1 MPLHLH
7 RAERADALAD
17 GLGSVLGVA
26 PADPFATEVVAVPA
40 KGVERWLAQRLSGML
55 GVAGTGDGI
64 AANIAFP
71 APAALVAEVL
81 AAASGVAA
89 ADDPWGGQRLVWTL
103 LSVIDEVADQP
114 WAAVLAR
121 HLGLP
126 GTSHRVGRRYA
137 TAAHLAALFDSYAA
151 QRPRLLLDW
160 AAGADTDG
168 AGGRVPDD
176 LAWQPQLWRAL
187 RAAIGAASPAERLAD
202 ACARLRAEP
211 DSIALPAR
219 VSLFGL
225 TRLPADQLAVF
236 TALAA
241 HRDVHLWLAHP
252 SPTMWTTLVGSVV
265 QRSGGPDAGDLLG
278 GRAGPVA
285 RGVPADHPDSSGAA
299 AYGSVGGDA
308 LETTGDAEVSGAVR
322 DDTSADGRATA
333 PPEALRARI
342 TGVCPRADDHSAD
355 LVSHSLL
362 SGLARDV
369 RELEQ
374 RLKPLLDSDIH
385 LPATVDDTTLLGAV
399 QTAIREDRTPSAGAM
414 ADGSVEVHACHGPA
428 RQIEVLR
435 DLLLTTFAADPALE
449 PRDVLIMCPDV
460 EAFAPLVRAA
470 FGQRGAGAVDVPVE
484 GEHPAHQL
492 RVRLADRGRAVTNPM
507 LAVVIELLEL
517 ADGRV
522 TATQVLD
529 LAAGDTVRRRC
540 GFDDDD
546 IERLREW
553 AAESGA
559 RWGIGQR
566 QREAFGLVDFAQNTL
581 NAAVDRILLGVTA
594 DESGDDWLDLALPL
608 DDVDS
613 NDVDLAGRFAEFV
626 DRLAVCLRDLRGP
639 RPAAEW
645 TTVLLRAVDLLT
657 DVPVAHSWIRAEARR
672 EIVAATEHAGDTPL
686 RLADVTV
693 LLTSR
698 LAGGPGRANFRTG
711 ELTVCTLVPMR
722 SVPHRVVVL
731 LGLDDDVFPRPGTVD
746 GDDLLARDPLVG
758 ERDARSEDRQLL
770 LDAIMAAGDKL
781 LVLHTGADPVTGAT
795 RPPAVPVA
803 ELLDVL
809 TAHVGPAAMPAVHIR
824 HPLQA
829 FDRRNFT
836 PERPRSFDTVALAGA
851 RAAARPARPR
861 PPLLTA
867 PLPPSPAADV
877 ALAELISFAEHPI
890 RAFLWQRLGLRV
902 PEESEDIA
910 DQLPIELDGLAKWD
924 LGERMLTARLT
935 GADPAGLRAAEWR
948 RGTLPPFAFG
958 AAVLDEVEGKVD
970 TLVRTA
976 LPDYEAEP
984 RAVDIA
990 IDLGNGR
997 TLAGTVPEVRGE
1009 TLVRTT
1015 YSRLAPKHR
1024 LAAWVSLLALAATE
1038 DRSWRAIST
1047 GRGQFRS
1054 RPVTR
1059 SVLVAPEAPAA
1070 LTVLRDLVR
1079 LRDEG
1084 MCEPLPVA
1092 PAATA
1097 AYAERRFRGDSV
1109 ADAALAAEH
1118 AFDGGPNGPD
1128 KFGDHTDRYLRYV
1141 WGRAPRFDRF
1151 AAAPARPG
1159 EPESTRFGAVARRW
1173 WAPLLAAESQGQP

>member
-17 GLGSVLGVA
+17 GLGRLLGEI

-40 KGVERWLAQRLSGML
+40 KGVERWLAQRLSGVL
-55 GVAGTGDGI
+55 GVVGAEACDGV

-81 AAASGVAA
+81 AGASGVAP
-89 ADDPWGGQRLVWTL
+89 ADDPWAGQRLVWTL
-103 LSVIDEVADQP
+103 LRVIDEVADQP

-126 GTSHRVGRRYA
+126 GTDHRLGRRYS

-151 QRPRLLLDW
+151 QRPRVLLDW

-168 AGGRVPDD
+168 AGGPVPDD
-176 LAWQPQLWRAL
+176 LAWQPRLWRAL
-187 RAAIGAASPAERLAD
+187 RTAVGAPSPAERLAE
-202 ACARLRAEP
+202 ACAHLRAAP
-211 DSIALPAR
+211 ASIDLPER
-219 VSLFGL
+219 LSLFGL
-225 TRLPADQLAVF
+225 TRLPADQLAVV

-241 HRDVHLWLAHP
+241 HREVHVWSAHP
-252 SPTMWTTLVGSVV
+252 SPAMW
-265 QRSGGPDAGDLLG
+265 AALG
-278 GRAGPVA
+278 Q
-285 RGVPADHPDSSGAA
+285 AA
-299 AYGSVGGDA
+299 AGVEVNDGAPPLAEGRVDERVTRGDSATDPRDNAVGTDRRPNDA
-308 LETTGDAEVSGAVR
+308 AVR
-322 DDTSADGRATA
+322 
-333 PPEALRARI
+333 
-342 TGVCPRADDHSAD
+342 PRADDHTAD
-355 LVSHSLL
+355 LVSHPLL

-374 RLKPLLDSDIH
+374 RLNPVLDSDVH
-385 LPATVDDTTLLGAV
+385 LAGEAAAPTLLGAL
-399 QTAIREDRTPSAGAM
+399 QTAVRADRVPEIGAVP
-414 ADGSVEVHACHGPA
+414 DGSVEIHACHGPA
-428 RQIEVLR
+428 RQVEVLR
-435 DLLLTTFAADPALE
+435 DLLLSTFAADPTLE

-470 FGQRGAGAVDVPVE
+470 FGQRGSGVDLPAE

-522 TATQVLD
+522 TVTQVLD
-529 LAAGDTVRRRC
+529 LAASETVRRRC

-566 QREAFGLVDFAQNTL
+566 QREAFGLADFAQNTL

-613 NDVDLAGRFAEFV
+613 NDVDLAGRFAEFI

-645 TTVLLRAVDLLT
+645 TAVLLRAVELLT
-657 DVPVAHSWIRAEARR
+657 DVPDAHAWIRTEARR
-672 EIVAATEHAGDTPL
+672 EIVAATEHAGATPL
-686 RLADVTV
+686 RLADVAV

-731 LGLDDDVFPRPGTVD
+731 LGLDDDVFPRPGSVD

-770 LDAIMAAGDKL
+770 LDAVMAAGDRL
-781 LVLHTGADPVTGAT
+781 LILHTGADPVTGAA

-809 TAHVGPAAMPAVHIR
+809 ATHVGPAAMDVVHIR

-829 FDRRNFT
+829 FDRRNFA
-836 PERPRSFDTVALAGA
+836 PEKPRSFDTVALAGA
-851 RAAARPARPR
+851 RAAARPSRPR

-867 PLPPSPAADV
+867 ALPPAPVADV
-877 ALAELISFAEHPI
+877 ALAELISFAEHPV

-948 RGTLPPFAFG
+948 RGTLPPFGFG
-958 AAVLDEVEGKVD
+958 AKVLDEVEGTVD

-976 LPDYEAEP
+976 LPDYEAPP

-990 IDLGNGR
+990 VDLGNGR

-1024 LAAWVSLLALAATE
+1024 LASWVSLLALAATE
-1038 DRSWRAIST
+1038 DRSWQAIST

-1054 RPVTR
+1054 RPVAR
-1059 SVLVAPEAPAA
+1059 SVITAPEAPAA
-1070 LTVLRDLVR
+1070 LTILRDLVR

-1084 MCEPLPVA
+1084 LCEPLPCA

-1109 ADAALAAEH
+1109 ADALLAAEH

-1141 WGRAPRFDRF
+1141 WGRAPRF
-1151 AAAPARPG
+1151 AGLATESSRPG
-1159 EPESTRFGAVARRW
+1159 EPESTHFGALARRW

>member
-17 GLGSVLGVA
+17 GLGRVLADA
-26 PADPFATEVVAVPA
+26 PVDPFTTEVVAVPA
-40 KGVERWLAQRLSGML
+40 KGVERWLAQRLSGVL
-55 GVAGTGDGI
+55 GVAGAGDGV

-71 APAALVAEVL
+71 APTALVAEVL
-81 AAASGVAA
+81 AAASGVAP
-89 ADDPWGGQRLVWTL
+89 ADDPWAGQRLVWTL
-103 LSVIDEVADQP
+103 LGVLDEVVEQP

-126 GTSHRVGRRYA
+126 GAGHRVGRRYA
-137 TAAHLAALFDSYAA
+137 TAAHLAVLFDSYAA
-151 QRPRLLLDW
+151 QRPQLILDW
-160 AAGADTDG
+160 ARGADTDG
-168 AGGRVPDD
+168 AGGPVPED
-176 LAWQPQLWRAL
+176 LAWQPLLWRAL
-187 RAAIGAASPAERLAD
+187 RAAVGSPSPAERLAA
-202 ACARLRAEP
+202 ACARLRAAP
-211 DSIALPAR
+211 DSVDLPAR
-219 VSLFGL
+219 LSLFGL
-225 TRLPADQLAVF
+225 TRLPADQLAVLV
-236 TALAA
+236 ALAE

-252 SPTMWTTLVGSVV
+252 SPAMWTALSAADPVTRLHGEVDAPVV
-265 QRSGGPDAGDLLG
+265 TRS
-278 GRAGPVA
+278 
-285 RGVPADHPDSSGAA
+285 ADH
-299 AYGSVGGDA
+299 
-308 LETTGDAEVSGAVR
+308 T
-322 DDTSADGRATA
+322 
-333 PPEALRARI
+333 
-342 TGVCPRADDHSAD
+342 AD
-355 LVSHSLL
+355 LVRHPLL
-362 SGLARDV
+362 AGLARDV
-369 RELEQ
+369 RELQ
-374 RLKPLLDSDIH
+374 RRLNPLLHSTIH
-385 LPATVDDTTLLGAV
+385 LPGTRADATLLGIV
-399 QTAIREDRTPSAGAM
+399 QAAIRDDQVPGPGAA
-414 ADGSVEVHACHGPA
+414 ADGSVELHACHGPA
-428 RQIEVLR
+428 RQVEVLR
-435 DLLLTTFAADPALE
+435 DLLLTTFAADPDLQ

-460 EAFAPLVRAA
+460 EAYAPLVRAA
-470 FGQRGAGAVDVPVE
+470 FGHRGTGAVDLPVE

-522 TATQVLD
+522 TVTQVLD
-529 LAAGDTVRRRC
+529 LAASETVRRRC

-566 QREAFGLVDFAQNTL
+566 QREAFGLADFAQNTL

-645 TTVLLRAVDLLT
+645 TAVLLRAVDLLT
-657 DVPVAHSWIRAEARR
+657 DVPDAHSWIRTEARR
-672 EIVAATEHAGDTPL
+672 EIVAATEHAGRTPL
-686 RLADVTV
+686 RLADVAV
-693 LLTSR
+693 LLTGR

-722 SVPHRVVVL
+722 SVPHRVVIL
-731 LGLDDDVFPRPGTVD
+731 LGLDDDVFPRTGSVD

-770 LDAIMAAGDKL
+770 LDAIMAAGERL
-781 LVLHTGADPVTGAT
+781 LILHTGADPVTGAA

-809 TAHVGPAAMPAVHIR
+809 AAHVGPDAMAAVHVR

-829 FDRRNFT
+829 FDRRNFA

-861 PPLLTA
+861 PPLLTD
-867 PLPPSPAADV
+867 PLPPVPQGDV
-877 ALAELISFAEHPI
+877 ALAELIAFAEHPV

-902 PEESEDIA
+902 PEEAEDIA

-924 LGERMLTARLT
+924 LGERMLSARLT

-958 AAVLDEVEGKVD
+958 GAVLDEVEGTVD

-976 LPDYEAEP
+976 QPDYEASP

-990 IDLGNGR
+990 VDLGGGR

-1054 RPVTR
+1054 RPVAR
-1059 SVLVAPEAPAA
+1059 SVIVAPEAPAA
-1070 LTVLRDLVR
+1070 LAVLRELVR

-1084 MCEPLPVA
+1084 LCEPLPVA
-1092 PAATA
+1092 PVATA

-1109 ADAALAAEH
+1109 ADALLAAEH

-1151 AAAPARPG
+1151 AAAPAPAG
-1159 EPESTRFGAVARRW
+1159 EPESTRFGAIARRW

>member
-17 GLGSVLGVA
+17 GLGRLLGDV
-26 PADPFATEVVAVPA
+26 PADPFVTEVVAVPA
-40 KGVERWLAQRLSGML
+40 KGVERWLAQRLSGVL
-55 GVAGTGDGI
+55 GVAGGSIADGV

-81 AAASGVAA
+81 AGAGGVAP
-89 ADDPWGGQRLVWTL
+89 ADDPWAGQRLVWTL
-103 LSVIDEVADQP
+103 LRVIDEVADQP

-126 GTSHRVGRRYA
+126 GTDHRLGRRYS

-151 QRPRLLLDW
+151 QRPQVLLDW

-168 AGGRVPDD
+168 AGGPVPDD
-176 LAWQPQLWRAL
+176 LAWQPRLWRAL
-187 RAAIGAASPAERLAD
+187 RTAVDAPSPAERLAD
-202 ACARLRAEP
+202 ACAHLRADPASIDLP
-211 DSIALPAR
+211 DRL
-219 VSLFGL
+219 SLFGL
-225 TRLPADQLAVF
+225 TRLPADQLAVV
-236 TALAA
+236 TALAT
-241 HRDVHLWLAHP
+241 HREVHLWLAHP
-252 SPTMWTTLVGSVV
+252 SPAMWAALSVA
-265 QRSGGPDAGDLLG
+265 QAAGGGQSDNH
-278 GRAGPVA
+278 V
-285 RGVPADHPDSSGAA
+285 S
-299 AYGSVGGDA
+299 A
-308 LETTGDAEVSGAVR
+308 LATNDAEALVDNNASTLADRDLGQRGTRTDGPTDLRGMGLRTELAVGTDRPANGVAVR
-322 DDTSADGRATA
+322 
-333 PPEALRARI
+333 
-342 TGVCPRADDHSAD
+342 PRADDHTAD
-355 LVSHSLL
+355 LVSHPLL

-374 RLKPLLDSDIH
+374 RLNPVVDSDIH
-385 LPATVDDTTLLGAV
+385 LVGETAARTLLGVLQAAV
-399 QTAIREDRTPSAGAM
+399 RADRVPESGAV

-428 RQIEVLR
+428 RQVEVLR
-435 DLLLTTFAADPALE
+435 DLLLTTFAADPTLE

-470 FGQRGAGAVDVPVE
+470 FGQRGSGVDLPVE

-522 TATQVLD
+522 TVTQVLD
-529 LAAGDTVRRRC
+529 LAASETVRRRC

-566 QREAFGLVDFAQNTL
+566 QREAFGLADFAQNTL

-613 NDVDLAGRFAEFV
+613 NDVDLAGRFAEFI

-639 RPAAEW
+639 RPAADW

-657 DVPVAHSWIRAEARR
+657 DVPDAQSWIRTEARR
-672 EIVAATEHAGDTPL
+672 EIVAATEHADTTPL
-686 RLADVTV
+686 RLADVSV

-731 LGLDDDVFPRPGTVD
+731 LGLDDDVFPRPGSVD

-770 LDAIMAAGDKL
+770 LDAIMAAGDRL
-781 LVLHTGADPVTGAT
+781 LVLHTGADPVTGAA

-809 TAHVGPAAMPAVHIR
+809 ATHVGPAAMAAVHIR

-829 FDRRNFT
+829 FDRRNFV
-836 PERPRSFDTVALAGA
+836 PENPRSFDTVALAGA
-851 RAAARPARPR
+851 RAAARPSRPR
-861 PPLLTA
+861 PPLLIE
-867 PLPPSPAADV
+867 PLPPAPVADI
-877 ALAELISFAEHPI
+877 ALAELISFAEHPV

-948 RGTLPPFAFG
+948 RGTLPPFGFG
-958 AAVLDEVEGKVD
+958 TKVLDEVEGTVD

-976 LPDYEAEP
+976 LPDYEAPP

-997 TLAGTVPEVRGE
+997 TLAGTVPEVRGD

-1024 LAAWVSLLALAATE
+1024 LASWVSLLALAATE
-1038 DRSWRAIST
+1038 DRSWQAIST

-1054 RPVTR
+1054 RPVAR
-1059 SVLVAPEAPAA
+1059 SVITAPEAPAA
-1070 LTVLRDLVR
+1070 LTILRDLVR

-1084 MCEPLPVA
+1084 LCEPLPCA

-1109 ADAALAAEH
+1109 ADALLAAEH

-1141 WGRAPRFDRF
+1141 WGRAPRFDCL
-1151 AAAPARPG
+1151 AGEANRPG
-1159 EPESTRFGAVARRW
+1159 EPESTHFGALARRW
-1173 WAPLLAAESQGQP
+1173 WAPLLAAESQG

>member
-17 GLGSVLGVA
+17 GLAGVLGAV
-26 PADPFATEVVAVPA
+26 PADPFTTEVVAVPA
-40 KGVERWLAQRLSGML
+40 KGVERWLAQRLSGVL
-55 GVAGTGDGI
+55 GVAGTGDGV

-71 APAALVAEVL
+71 APTALVAEVL
-81 AAASGVAA
+81 AAASGIAP
-89 ADDPWGGQRLVWTL
+89 ADDPWAGQRLVWTL
-103 LSVIDEVADQP
+103 LRVIDEVADQP

-126 GTSHRVGRRYA
+126 GAGHRVGRRYA
-137 TAAHLAALFDSYAA
+137 TAAHLATLFDSYAA
-151 QRPRLLLDW
+151 QRPQLLLDW

-168 AGGRVPDD
+168 AGGTVPDD
-176 LAWQPQLWRAL
+176 LAWQPLLWRAL
-187 RAAIGAASPAERLAD
+187 RTAVGSPSPAERLAV

-211 DSIALPAR
+211 GSVDLPER
-219 VSLFGL
+219 LSLFGL
-225 TRLPADQLAVF
+225 TRLPADQLAVL
-236 TALAA
+236 TALAE
-241 HRDVHLWLAHP
+241 HREVHLWLAHP
-252 SPTMWTTLVGSVV
+252 SPAMWTALAEAMGTP
-265 QRSGGPDAGDLLG
+265 QRGG
-278 GRAGPVA
+278 VA
-285 RGVPADHPDSSGAA
+285 PRSADH
-299 AYGSVGGDA
+299 
-308 LETTGDAEVSGAVR
+308 T
-322 DDTSADGRATA
+322 
-333 PPEALRARI
+333 
-342 TGVCPRADDHSAD
+342 AD
-355 LVSHSLL
+355 LVHHPLL

-369 RELEQ
+369 RELQQ
-374 RLKPLLDSDIH
+374 RLNPLLHNESH
-385 LPATVDDTTLLGAV
+385 LPAEPAATTLLGAV
-399 QTAIREDRTPSAGAM
+399 QTAVRDDRVPGAGVLP
-414 ADGSVEVHACHGPA
+414 DGTVEVHACHGPA
-428 RQIEVLR
+428 RQVEVLR
-435 DLLLTTFAADPALE
+435 DLLLTTFSADPTLQ

-460 EAFAPLVRAA
+460 EAYAPLVRAA
-470 FGQRGAGAVDVPVE
+470 FGHRGAGAVDLPVE

-522 TATQVLD
+522 TVTQVLD
-529 LAAGDTVRRRC
+529 LAASETVRRRC

-566 QREAFGLVDFAQNTL
+566 QREAFGLADFAQNTL

-645 TTVLLRAVDLLT
+645 TAVLLRAVDLLT
-657 DVPVAHSWIRAEARR
+657 DVPDAHSWIRTEARR
-672 EIVAATEHAGDTPL
+672 EIVAATEHAGATPL
-686 RLADVTV
+686 RLADVAV
-693 LLTSR
+693 LLTGR

-722 SVPHRVVVL
+722 SVPHKVVFL

-770 LDAIMAAGDKL
+770 LDAMMAAGEKL
-781 LVLHTGADPVTGAT
+781 LILHTGADPVTGAA

-809 TAHVGPAAMPAVHIR
+809 TAHVGRAAMDAVHVR
-824 HPLQA
+824 HPLQS
-829 FDRRNFT
+829 FDRRNFA
-836 PERPRSFDTVALAGA
+836 PDRPRSFDTVALAGA
-851 RAAARPARPR
+851 RAAARPSQPR

-867 PLPPSPAADV
+867 PLPPAPLADV
-877 ALAELISFAEHPI
+877 ALAELIAFAEHPV

-902 PEESEDIA
+902 PEEAEDIA

-948 RGTLPPFAFG
+948 RGTLPPFGFG
-958 AAVLDEVEGKVD
+958 AAVLDEVEGTVD

-976 LPDYEAEP
+976 LPDYEASP

-1054 RPVTR
+1054 RPVAR
-1059 SVLVAPEAPAA
+1059 SVIVAPEAPAA
-1070 LTVLRDLVR
+1070 LAVLRDLVR

-1084 MCEPLPVA
+1084 LCEPLPVA

-1109 ADAALAAEH
+1109 ADALLAAEH

-1141 WGRAPRFDRF
+1141 WGRAPRFAQL
-1151 AAAPARPG
+1151 AAESARAG
-1159 EPESTRFGAVARRW
+1159 EAESTRFGAVARRW

>member
-7 RAERADALAD
+7 RAERVDALAD
-17 GLGSVLGVA
+17 GLGRLLGEV
-26 PADPFATEVVAVPA
+26 PADPFVTEVVAVPA
-40 KGVERWLAQRLSGML
+40 KGVERWLAQRLSGVL
-55 GVAGTGDGI
+55 GVDARGEPAEVGGGRVGDGV

-71 APAALVAEVL
+71 APSALVAEVL
-81 AAASGVAA
+81 AGASGLAP
-89 ADDPWGGQRLVWTL
+89 ADDPWAGQRLVWTL
-103 LSVIDEVADQP
+103 LGVIDEIADQP

-126 GTSHRVGRRYA
+126 GTDHRLGRRYS

-151 QRPRLLLDW
+151 QRPQVLLDW

-168 AGGRVPDD
+168 AGGPVPDD
-176 LAWQPQLWRAL
+176 LAWQPRLWRAL
-187 RAAIGAASPAERLAD
+187 RAAVDTPSPAERLDD

-211 DSIALPAR
+211 TSVDLPER
-219 VSLFGL
+219 LSLFGL
-225 TRLPADQLAVF
+225 TRLPADQLAVV
-236 TALAA
+236 TALAV
-241 HRDVHLWLAHP
+241 HRDVHLWSAHP
-252 SPTMWTTLVGSVV
+252 SPVMWAAL
-265 QRSGGPDAGDLLG
+265 DAA
-278 GRAGPVA
+278 RAA
-285 RGVPADHPDSSGAA
+285 RGSGEANELADGGAPRPGGAA
-299 AYGSVGGDA
+299 VCS
-308 LETTGDAEVSGAVR
+308 
-322 DDTSADGRATA
+322 RAQD
-333 PPEALRARI
+333 R
-342 TGVCPRADDHSAD
+342 SAD
-355 LVSHSLL
+355 LVSHPLL
-362 SGLARDV
+362 AGLGRDV

-374 RLKPLLDSDIH
+374 RLKPLLDSDVH
-385 LPATVDDTTLLGAV
+385 LGIETPADTLLGAV
-399 QTAIREDRTPSAGAM
+399 QAAVRADRVPATGALP
-414 ADGSVEVHACHGPA
+414 DGSVEVHACHGPA
-428 RQIEVLR
+428 RQVEVLR
-435 DLLLTTFAADPALE
+435 DLLLTTFAADPTLE

-470 FGQRGAGAVDVPVE
+470 FGQRGTGVDLPVE

-522 TATQVLD
+522 SVTQVLD
-529 LAAGDTVRRRC
+529 LAASETVRRRC

-566 QREAFGLVDFAQNTL
+566 QREAFGLADFAQNTL

-613 NDVDLAGRFAEFV
+613 NDVDLAGRFAEFI

-639 RPAAEW
+639 RPAADW
-645 TTVLLRAVDLLT
+645 TTVLLRAVELLT
-657 DVPVAHSWIRAEARR
+657 DVPDAQSWVRTEARR
-672 EIVAATEHAGDTPL
+672 EIVAATEHAGATPL
-686 RLADVTV
+686 RLADVAV

-731 LGLDDDVFPRPGTVD
+731 LGLDDDVFPRPGSID
-746 GDDLLARDPLVG
+746 GDDLLSRDPLVG

-770 LDAIMAAGDKL
+770 LDAIMSAGETL
-781 LVLHTGADPVTGAT
+781 LVLHTGADPVTGAA

-809 TAHVGPAAMPAVHIR
+809 AAHVGPTDMDAVHIR
-824 HPLQA
+824 HPLQS
-829 FDRRNFT
+829 FDRRNFA
-836 PERPRSFDTVALAGA
+836 PQHPRSFDAVALAGA
-851 RAAARPARPR
+851 RTAARPSQPR
-861 PPLLTA
+861 PPLLSA
-867 PLPPSPAADV
+867 PLPPAAAADV
-877 ALAELISFAEHPI
+877 ALAELISFAEHPV

-935 GADPAGLRAAEWR
+935 GADPAELRAAEWR

-958 AAVLDEVEGKVD
+958 AKVLDEVEGTVD

-976 LPDYEAEP
+976 LPDYEAPP
-984 RAVDIA
+984 RAVDVA
-990 IDLGNGR
+990 VDLGNGR

-1024 LAAWVSLLALAATE
+1024 LASWVSLLALAATE
-1038 DRSWRAIST
+1038 DRSWQAIST

-1054 RPVTR
+1054 RPVAR
-1059 SVLVAPEAPAA
+1059 SVITAPEAPAA
-1070 LTVLRDLVR
+1070 LTILRDLVR

-1084 MCEPLPVA
+1084 LCEPLPCS
-1092 PAATA
+1092 PTATA

-1109 ADAALAAEH
+1109 ADALLAAEH

-1141 WGRAPRFDRF
+1141 WGRAPRFDCL
-1151 AAAPARPG
+1151 AVESSRPG
-1159 EPESTRFGAVARRW
+1159 EPESTHFGALARRW
-1173 WAPLLAAESQGQP
+1173 WAPLLAAESQDRP

>member
-17 GLGSVLGVA
+17 GLAGVLGAV
-26 PADPFATEVVAVPA
+26 PADPFTTEVVAVPA
-40 KGVERWLAQRLSGML
+40 KGVERWLAQRLSGVL
-55 GVAGTGDGI
+55 GVAGTGDGV

-71 APAALVAEVL
+71 APTALVAEVL
-81 AAASGVAA
+81 AAASGIAP
-89 ADDPWGGQRLVWTL
+89 ADDPWAGQRLVWTL
-103 LSVIDEVADQP
+103 LRVIDEVADQP

-126 GTSHRVGRRYA
+126 GAGHRVGRRYA
-137 TAAHLAALFDSYAA
+137 TAAHLATLFDSYAA
-151 QRPRLLLDW
+151 QRPQLLLDW

-168 AGGRVPDD
+168 AGGTVPDD
-176 LAWQPQLWRAL
+176 LAWQPLLWRAL
-187 RAAIGAASPAERLAD
+187 RTAVGSPSPAERLAV

-211 DSIALPAR
+211 GSVDLPER
-219 VSLFGL
+219 LSLFGL
-225 TRLPADQLAVF
+225 TRLPADQLAVL
-236 TALAA
+236 TALAE
-241 HRDVHLWLAHP
+241 HREVHLWLAHP
-252 SPTMWTTLVGSVV
+252 SPAMWTALAEAMGTP
-265 QRSGGPDAGDLLG
+265 QRGG
-278 GRAGPVA
+278 VA
-285 RGVPADHPDSSGAA
+285 PRSADH
-299 AYGSVGGDA
+299 
-308 LETTGDAEVSGAVR
+308 T
-322 DDTSADGRATA
+322 
-333 PPEALRARI
+333 
-342 TGVCPRADDHSAD
+342 AD
-355 LVSHSLL
+355 LVHHPLL

-369 RELEQ
+369 RELQQ
-374 RLKPLLDSDIH
+374 RLNPLLHNESH
-385 LPATVDDTTLLGAV
+385 LPAEPAATTLLGAV
-399 QTAIREDRTPSAGAM
+399 QTAVRDDRVPGAGVLP
-414 ADGSVEVHACHGPA
+414 DGTVEVHACHGPA
-428 RQIEVLR
+428 RQVEVLR
-435 DLLLTTFAADPALE
+435 DLLLTTFSADPTLQ

-460 EAFAPLVRAA
+460 EAYAPLVRAA
-470 FGQRGAGAVDVPVE
+470 FGHRGAGAVDLPVE

-522 TATQVLD
+522 TVTQVLD
-529 LAAGDTVRRRC
+529 LAASETVRRRC

-566 QREAFGLVDFAQNTL
+566 QREAFGLADFAQNTL

-645 TTVLLRAVDLLT
+645 TAVLLRAVDLLT
-657 DVPVAHSWIRAEARR
+657 DVPDAHSWIRTEARR
-672 EIVAATEHAGDTPL
+672 EIVAATEHAGATPL
-686 RLADVTV
+686 RLADVAV
-693 LLTSR
+693 LLTGR

-722 SVPHRVVVL
+722 SVPHKVVFL

-770 LDAIMAAGDKL
+770 LDAMMAAGEKL
-781 LVLHTGADPVTGAT
+781 LILHTGADPVTGAA

-809 TAHVGPAAMPAVHIR
+809 TAHVGRAAMDAVHVR
-824 HPLQA
+824 HPLQS
-829 FDRRNFT
+829 FDRRNFA
-836 PERPRSFDTVALAGA
+836 PDRPRSFDTVALAGA
-851 RAAARPARPR
+851 RAAARPSQPR

-867 PLPPSPAADV
+867 PLPPAPLADV
-877 ALAELISFAEHPI
+877 ALAELIAFAEHPV

-902 PEESEDIA
+902 PEEAEDIA

-948 RGTLPPFAFG
+948 RGTLPPFGFG
-958 AAVLDEVEGKVD
+958 AAVLDEVEGTVD

-976 LPDYEAEP
+976 LPDYEASP

-1015 YSRLAPKHR
+1015 YSRLAPKHL

-1054 RPVTR
+1054 RPVAR
-1059 SVLVAPEAPAA
+1059 SVIVAPEAPAA
-1070 LTVLRDLVR
+1070 LAVLRDLVR

-1084 MCEPLPVA
+1084 LCEPLPVA

-1109 ADAALAAEH
+1109 ADALLAAEH

-1141 WGRAPRFDRF
+1141 WGRAPRFAQL
-1151 AAAPARPG
+1151 AAESARAG
-1159 EPESTRFGAVARRW
+1159 EAESTRFGAVARRW

>member
-17 GLGSVLGVA
+17 GLGAVLGAA
-26 PADPFATEVVAVPA
+26 PADPFTTEVVAVPA
-40 KGVERWLAQRLSGML
+40 KGVERWLAQRLSSVL
-55 GVAGTGDGI
+55 GVTGTGDGI

-81 AAASGVAA
+81 AAASGVAP
-89 ADDPWGGQRLVWTL
+89 ADDPWAGQRLVWTL
-103 LSVIDEVADQP
+103 LRVIDEAAAQP

-126 GTSHRVGRRYA
+126 GAGHRVGRRYA
-137 TAAHLAALFDSYAA
+137 TAAHLATLFDSYAA
-151 QRPRLLLDW
+151 QRPRVLLDW
-160 AAGADTDG
+160 AAGTDTDG
-168 AGGRVPDD
+168 AGNPIPDD
-176 LAWQPQLWRAL
+176 LAWQPPLWRAL
-187 RAAIGAASPAERLAD
+187 RTAVGAPSPAERLAA
-202 ACARLRAEP
+202 ACARLRTDP
-211 DSIALPAR
+211 TSVDLPER
-219 VSLFGL
+219 LSVFGL
-225 TRLPADQLAVF
+225 TRLPADQLAVL
-236 TALAA
+236 TALAE
-241 HRDVHLWLAHP
+241 HREVHLWLAHP
-252 SPTMWTTLVGSVV
+252 SPAMWSAVSAIRPAT
-265 QRSGGPDAGDLLG
+265 GGAPFVATDHPAGAEASTGGAGAHPG
-278 GRAGPVA
+278 GRNV
-285 RGVPADHPDSSGAA
+285 GAA
-299 AYGSVGGDA
+299 ETASGVGGDEGGRSVGEA
-308 LETTGDAEVSGAVR
+308 GPDTAATGDRAGAR
-322 DDTSADGRATA
+322 GGFAGPGRS
-333 PPEALRARI
+333 
-342 TGVCPRADDHSAD
+342 CPRALDDSVDVVRHP
-355 LVSHSLL
+355 LL
-362 SGLARDV
+362 AGLARDV
-369 RELEQ
+369 RELQQ
-374 RLKPLLDSDIH
+374 RLNPVLDTDIH
-385 LPATVDDTTLLGAV
+385 RPAEIPAQGLLGAV
-399 QTAIREDRTPSAGAM
+399 QAAIRDDLAPAAGAV
-414 ADGSVEVHACHGPA
+414 ADGTVEIHACHGPA
-428 RQIEVLR
+428 RQVEVLR
-435 DLLLTTFAADPALE
+435 DLLLATFAADPTLE

-470 FGQRGAGAVDVPVE
+470 FGQRGAGAVDVPAE

-507 LAVVIELLEL
+507 LAVVLELLEL

-522 TATQVLD
+522 TVTQVLD
-529 LAAGDTVRRRC
+529 LAASETVRRRC

-566 QREAFGLVDFAQNTL
+566 QREAFGLADFAQNTL

-645 TTVLLRAVDLLT
+645 TAVLLRAVDLLT
-657 DVPVAHSWIRAEARR
+657 DVPDAHSWIRTEARR
-672 EIVAATEHAGDTPL
+672 EIVAATEHAAATPL
-686 RLADVTV
+686 RLADVAV
-693 LLTSR
+693 LLTGR

-770 LDAIMAAGDKL
+770 LDAVLAAGEKL
-781 LVLHTGADPVTGAT
+781 LILHTGADPVTGAS

-809 TAHVGPAAMPAVHIR
+809 TTHVGPAAMAAVHIR
-824 HPLQA
+824 HPLQS
-829 FDRRNFT
+829 FDRRNFA
-836 PERPRSFDTVALAGA
+836 PEHPRSFDTVALAGA
-851 RAAARPARPR
+851 RAAARPPKPR
-861 PPLLTA
+861 PPLLPE
-867 PLPPSPAADV
+867 PLPPLPPGDI
-877 ALAELISFAEHPI
+877 ALAELIAFAEHPV

-948 RGTLPPFAFG
+948 RGSLPPFAFG
-958 AAVLDEVEGKVD
+958 AEVLDEVEGTVD

-976 LPDYEAEP
+976 QPDYEAPP

-990 IDLGNGR
+990 VDLGNGR

-1059 SVLVAPEAPAA
+1059 SVIVAPEPPAA
-1070 LTVLRDLVR
+1070 LAILRDLVR

-1084 MCEPLPVA
+1084 LCAPLPVA

-1097 AYAERRFRGDSV
+1097 AYAERRFRGDSL
-1109 ADAALAAEH
+1109 ADALLAAEH

-1141 WGRAPRFDRF
+1141 WGRAPRFGGL
-1151 AAAPARPG
+1151 AATPAPPG
-1159 EPESTRFGAVARRW
+1159 EPESTHFGAIARRW
-1173 WAPLLAAESQGQP
+1173 WAPLLAAERQEQP